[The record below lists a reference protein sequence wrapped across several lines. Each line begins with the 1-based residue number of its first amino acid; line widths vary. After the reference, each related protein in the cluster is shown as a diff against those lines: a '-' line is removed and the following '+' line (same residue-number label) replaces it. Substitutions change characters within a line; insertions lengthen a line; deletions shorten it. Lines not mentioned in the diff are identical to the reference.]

1 MKYLEKAVQR
11 LEKKIASGADYIMT
25 QPIYDPELIVAMHE
39 ATKHLD
45 VPIFIGVMPL
55 ASGRNAE
62 YLHNEVPGIQL
73 SDEVR
78 SRMAGLEGEE
88 GRAMGVK
95 IAKELLDV
103 ATAHFKG
110 IYLMTPFMFYGMT
123 AELTQYVWEKS
134 EHQCPTCFNPNNQL
148 Q

>member
-1 MKYLEKAVQR
+1 
-11 LEKKIASGADYIMT
+11 MT
-25 QPIYDPELIVAMHE
+25 QPVYDPELIVRMRE
-39 ATKHLD
+39 ATKHLE
-45 VPIFIGVMPL
+45 VPIFVGIMPL

-78 SRMAGLEGEE
+78 SRMAGLEGEQ
-88 GRAMGVK
+88 GRAMGVT

-103 ATAHFKG
+103 ATEQFNG

-123 AELTQYVWEKS
+123 AELTRYVWEKS
-134 EHQCPTCFNPNNQL
+134 AHQCPTCFNPNNQL